1 MLLQF
6 ILRLAFHLST
16 IALLMG
22 ISQWHGRVEVKYLP
36 LFSVYNFL
44 DDARLGWRYSRNGTS
59 IGKCLSRIIDAIRER
74 KLYLPLFSTGN
85 GL

>member
-44 DDARLGWRYSRNGTS
+44 DDARH
-59 IGKCLSRIIDAIRER
+59 AIRER